1 MKSSENLARGS
12 EGRAPLKVLH
22 VAQPIWTGV
31 PVAVSGYVR
40 MLKAHSWDNVVAAPG
55 GGELTAAVEAAGATV
70 VPWPAEREP
79 GISVADEAWR
89 LDALVRRL
97 RPDVVH
103 LHSSKA
109 GLAGRLIPR
118 RGAVRVFSPHA
129 WSWHAVSGPTA
140 VATRAWE
147 KLAARRTD
155 AIMCGS
161 PGEVAAG
168 RDAGLRPNRWAMVAN
183 TIDPNDLP
191 TMDQDG
197 SRDELSLGT
206 GRVVVCVARL
216 ARQKGQDIL
225 LEAWRLAGLKDA
237 RLVLVGAGEVTS
249 VVSKPLPD
257 GVSVVTPSS
266 RREALV
272 WTLAADMVVSAS
284 RYETLSL
291 SVLEAAALGK
301 PVVATDVAGTR
312 EALAGSPGLIVPP
325 EDPAGLAHAM
335 VVALQR
341 GPAGRHAAEESG
353 RDIRRRLRQDFDNAG
368 RDLDHLY
375 RGLLCA
381 APSSDRSLSSA
392 DAGRGRSQ
400 AVNEWT
406 QRVIRRRAGD
416 EGGPAPRR

>member
-1 MKSSENLARGS
+1 MNRKVAEPGH
-12 EGRAPLKVLH
+12 APLRVLH

-79 GISVADEAWR
+79 GISVAAEAWR

-97 RPDVVH
+97 KPDVVH

-129 WSWHAVSGPTA
+129 WSWHAVSGSRA

-147 KLAARRTD
+147 KFAAPRTD

-161 PGEVAAG
+161 PGEAAAG
-168 RDAGLRPNRWAMVAN
+168 RAAGLRPHRWSMIAN

-191 TMDQDG
+191 TMDQDAG
-197 SRDELSLGT
+197 RAKLGLGT

-225 LEAWRLAGLKDA
+225 LDAWRLAGLEDA
-237 RLVLVGAGEVTS
+237 RLVLVGAGDVAS
-249 VVSKPLPD
+249 IVSKPMPD
-257 GVSVVTPSS
+257 GVRVVTPSS

-272 WTLAADMVVSAS
+272 WTLAADVVVSAS

-291 SVLEAAALGK
+291 SVLEAAALGR

-312 EALAGSPGLIVPP
+312 QALAGSPGLIVPP
-325 EDPAGLAHAM
+325 EDPALLADAM
-335 VVALQR
+335 VAVLQR
-341 GPAGRHAAEESG
+341 GHAGQREAEESG
-353 RDIRRRLRQDFDNAG
+353 RAIRQRLRRDFDEAG
-368 RDLDHLY
+368 RALNQLY
-375 RGLLCA
+375 RGLLG
-381 APSSDRSLSSA
+381 PSSGGHRLMSSPDG
-392 DAGRGRSQ
+392 DAS
-400 AVNEWT
+400 AT
-406 QRVIRRRAGD
+406 
-416 EGGPAPRR
+416 